1 MPLDVAA
8 VWAEVNRVASGSRRV
23 RAVLGE
29 LRLASLDATSAVL
42 EGSGLAVSAAR
53 AVQGELS
60 AAFEGACGRAVA
72 VVLRAGVAEGH
83 GGDVPGGEA
92 PRGGGAGVVAS
103 MEEMRKH
110 PLVTAAE
117 EVFGARLVRVEARHG
132 VQGGP

>member
-8 VWAEVNRVASGSRRV
+8 VWAEVNRMASASRRV

-29 LRLASLDATSAVL
+29 LRLSSLDATSAVL

-53 AVQGELS
+53 AVQGEL
-60 AAFEGACGRAVA
+60 AVAFEGACGRSVA
-72 VVLRAGVAEGH
+72 VVLRAGAAGGTVEGA
-83 GGDVPGGEA
+83 PSGES
-92 PRGGGAGVVAS
+92 PSSEGTRVVAG

-117 EVFGARLVRVEARHG
+117 EVFGARLVRVEAR
-132 VQGGP
+132 QGGP